1 MPGTP
6 HPSPEILADF
16 VRGELSRRDRNWVV
30 RHLLGRCESCGAVA
44 EALAAPILR
53 PSARRLP
60 PGGEDAYEFPVRR
73 AIANVLHRV
82 ASVGAAR
89 SQAESEVASL
99 AAGRGLPGAADPSL
113 PEDLLSL
120 ARAESFL
127 RQARRQRQVAPEPM
141 LVAAGLGLALA
152 LRLDAAAHA
161 EGAVEDLRAELWAEV
176 AYARRLL
183 GDLPGGSAALVAAA
197 RASRRGGNDPVLL
210 LRLAELAV
218 AQLNA
223 ERRFSASRR
232 LLGQIFRAHVSAGRR
247 HLAGKALVLEGICLG
262 LEGEAPSAVERLS
275 SGLAWIDGEA
285 EPRLAFAAVHNLLWF
300 AAEAGRIELAGR
312 LLPQARPLYERHAE
326 PIDRLKLRCLE
337 GRIACGLGALDEAER
352 AFAELKT
359 AYAERGMPYL
369 EALLGLDLAAVRL
382 RQGRTAEVRE
392 LIAET
397 LLAFRA
403 LGVGREAV
411 ATVLLLQRTLRAE
424 RDALDTLDAL
434 QTLRAAAAR
443 LERLERAPRVRA
455 ESPEAARG

>member
-1 MPGTP
+1 VDRRFQRVRGVRQYRRQRFDISRVRCSHGKIVMPGTP

-16 VRGELSRRDRNWVV
+16 VRGELPRRDRNWVV

-99 AAGRGLPGAADPSL
+99 AAGRGL
-113 PEDLLSL
+113 
-120 ARAESFL
+120 
-127 RQARRQRQVAPEPM
+127 

-369 EALLGLDLAAVRL
+369 EALLGLDLAAV
-382 RQGRTAEVRE
+382 
-392 LIAET
+392 
-397 LLAFRA
+397 
-403 LGVGREAV
+403 
-411 ATVLLLQRTLRAE
+411 
-424 RDALDTLDAL
+424 
-434 QTLRAAAAR
+434 
-443 LERLERAPRVRA
+443 
-455 ESPEAARG
+455 